1 MLRADSSQT
10 PGMIINNL
18 ELKQNLSTT
27 FMLSLDKSMAEFPS
41 LELYNR
47 VLQDFNSY
55 AVKCIS
61 GKP

>member
-1 MLRADSSQT
+1 MLRANSSRT
-10 PGMIINNL
+10 SGMIINNL

-27 FMLSLDKSMAEFPS
+27 FMLSLGKSMAEFPS

-47 VLQDFNSY
+47 VLPDFNSY
-55 AVKCIS
+55 AIKCIS

>member
-27 FMLSLDKSMAEFPS
+27 FTLSLDKSMAEFPS